1 VKIEKLHP
9 TDELLGLI
17 DAFSR
22 ATVLVVGDVMI
33 DEFIWGKVDRI
44 SPEAPVPVVEV
55 NRVTHRLGGA
65 ANVVHNIRALGGRVL
80 VAGMVGADDKG
91 GQLIDMLKAIDVD
104 DDGIQTD
111 VDRPTIIKTRI
122 IAHHQQV
129 VRIDRESKDP
139 IPERVT
145 DGILEYA
152 ESVIDDIHAVVLS
165 DYGKGLISERLVRTL
180 VELTADREIV
190 LSVDPKVMNFPLY
203 RNVSVVTPNHYEA
216 GEAAGM
222 AIVDDET
229 LLATGEKL
237 LEMLSCR
244 YVLITHG
251 EKGMTLFGDDGSVV
265 QIPTV
270 AREVFDVTGAGD
282 TVISALT
289 LAAAARAS
297 MKDAAVISNYA
308 AGEVVGEV
316 GTAVVTADRLKETIR
331 FAITGKES
339 LLTRQ
344 RKGNSGQG

>member
-1 VKIEKLHP
+1 VEIEKLYP
-9 TDELLGLI
+9 TEKFLGLI
-17 DAFSR
+17 DEFSR

-55 NRVTHRLGGA
+55 NRITHRLGGA
-65 ANVVHNIRALGGRVL
+65 ANVAHNIRALGGRVL
-80 VAGMVGADDKG
+80 VAGMIGADDKG
-91 GQLIDMLKAIDVD
+91 GQLVDMLRMLDVD

-111 VDRPTIIKTRI
+111 DKRPTIIKTRI

-139 IPERVT
+139 IPPRVT

-152 ESVIDDIHAVVLS
+152 ESVIGDVHAIVLS
-165 DYGKGLISERLVRTL
+165 DYGKGLISERLVDRL
-180 VELTADREIV
+180 VKLVKGRDII
-190 LSVDPKVMNFPLY
+190 LSVDPKVVNFPLY
-203 RNVSVVTPNHYEA
+203 RNVGVVTPNHHEA
-216 GEAAGM
+216 GEAVGIK
-222 AIVDDET
+222 IVDDET
-229 LLATGEKL
+229 LLAVGGKL

-251 EKGMTLFGDDGSVV
+251 ERGMTLFGDDGSVV

-270 AREVFDVTGAGD
+270 ALEVFDVTGAGD

-289 LAAAARAS
+289 LAAAAGAS
-297 MKDAAVISNYA
+297 MKDAAIISNYA

-316 GTAVVTADRLKETIR
+316 GTAVVTADRLKEVIN
-331 FAITGKES
+331 FAITAKES
-339 LLTRQ
+339 LVTRQ
-344 RKGNSGQG
+344 RKGNGT

>member
-1 VKIEKLHP
+1 VKIEKVYP
-9 TDELLGLI
+9 SDELIGVI

-55 NRVTHRLGGA
+55 NRITHRLGGA
-65 ANVVHNIRALGGRVL
+65 ANVVHNIRALGGNVL

-91 GQLIDMLKAIDVD
+91 GQLIDMLKAVDVD

-111 VDRPTIIKTRI
+111 TERPTIIKTRI

-139 IPERVT
+139 IPKRVT
-145 DGILEYA
+145 DGICEYA
-152 ESVIDDIHAVVLS
+152 ESVIDDIDAIVLS
-165 DYGKGLISERLVRTL
+165 DYGKGLISEKLVGRL
-180 VELTADREIV
+180 VELALDRNIV
-190 LSVDPKVMNFPLY
+190 VSVDPKVVNFPLY
-203 RNVSVVTPNHYEA
+203 QRISVVTPNHHEA
-216 GEAAGM
+216 GEAVGM
-222 AIVDDET
+222 RIVDDQT
-229 LLATGEKL
+229 LLAAGGKL

-251 EKGMTLFGDDGSVV
+251 EHGMTLFGDDGSVV

-289 LAAAARAS
+289 LAAAADAT
-297 MKDAAVISNYA
+297 MKDAAIISNYA

-316 GTAVVTADRLKETIR
+316 GTAVVTADRLKDSIR
-331 FAITGKES
+331 FAIKGKES

-344 RKGNSGQG
+344 RKGNEV

>member
-1 VKIEKLHP
+1 VEIEKLYP
-9 TDELLGLI
+9 TERFLGLI
-17 DAFSR
+17 DEFSR

-55 NRVTHRLGGA
+55 NRITHRLGGA
-65 ANVVHNIRALGGRVL
+65 ANVVHNIRALGGKVL

-91 GQLIDMLKAIDVD
+91 GQLIDLLNKIDVN

-111 VDRPTIIKTRI
+111 AERPTIIKTRI
-122 IAHHQQV
+122 IANHQQV

-139 IPERVT
+139 IPKRVT

-152 ESVIDDIHAVVLS
+152 ESVINDVDAIVLS
-165 DYGKGLISERLVRTL
+165 DYGKGVINERLVKRL
-180 VELTADREIV
+180 VKLANDRGIV
-190 LSVDPKVMNFPLY
+190 ISVDPKVMNFPLY
-203 RNVSVVTPNHYEA
+203 RNVGVVTPNHHEA
-216 GEAAGM
+216 GEATGIK
-222 AIVDDET
+222 IVDDET
-229 LLATGEKL
+229 LLAAGAQL
-237 LEMLSCR
+237 LKMLSCR

-297 MKDAAVISNYA
+297 MKDAAIISNYA

-316 GTAVVTADRLKETIR
+316 GTAVVSADRLKEIIG
-331 FAITGKES
+331 FAITAKES

-344 RKGNSGQG
+344 RKGNEA

>member
-1 VKIEKLHP
+1 MEIEKLYP
-9 TDELLGLI
+9 TEKFLGLI
-17 DAFSR
+17 DEFSR

-55 NRVTHRLGGA
+55 NRITHRLGGA
-65 ANVVHNIRALGGRVL
+65 ANVAHNIRALGGRVL
-80 VAGMVGADDKG
+80 VAGMIGADDKG
-91 GQLIDMLKAIDVD
+91 GQLVDMLRMLDVD

-111 VDRPTIIKTRI
+111 DKRPTIIKTRI

-139 IPERVT
+139 IPPRVT

-152 ESVIDDIHAVVLS
+152 ESVIGDVHAIVLS
-165 DYGKGLISERLVRTL
+165 DYGKGLISERLVDRL
-180 VELTADREIV
+180 VKLVKGRDII
-190 LSVDPKVMNFPLY
+190 LSVDPKVVNFPLY
-203 RNVSVVTPNHYEA
+203 RNVGVVTPNHHEA
-216 GEAAGM
+216 GEAVGIK
-222 AIVDDET
+222 IVDDET
-229 LLATGEKL
+229 LLAVGGKL

-251 EKGMTLFGDDGSVV
+251 ERGMTLFGDDGSVV

-270 AREVFDVTGAGD
+270 ALEVFDVTGAGD

-289 LAAAARAS
+289 LAAAAGAS
-297 MKDAAVISNYA
+297 MKDAAIISNYA

-316 GTAVVTADRLKETIR
+316 GTAVVTADRLKEVIN
-331 FAITGKES
+331 FAITAKES
-339 LLTRQ
+339 LVTRQ
-344 RKGNSGQG
+344 RKGNGT

>member
-1 VKIEKLHP
+1 VKIENLYP

-22 ATVLVVGDVMI
+22 AKVLVVGDMMI

-65 ANVVHNIRALGGRVL
+65 ANVVHNIRALGGQVL

-91 GQLIDMLKAIDVD
+91 GQLIDMLRMIDVD

-139 IPERVT
+139 IPQRVT

-152 ESVIDDIHAVVLS
+152 ESVIGDVHAVVIS
-165 DYGKGLISERLVRTL
+165 DYGKGLIGKRMVHRL
-180 VELTADREIV
+180 VELAADRDIV
-190 LSVDPKVMNFPLY
+190 VSVDPKVVNFPLY
-203 RNVSVVTPNHYEA
+203 QNVSVVTPNHHEA
-216 GEAAGM
+216 GEAAGIM
-222 AIVDDET
+222 IMDDET
-229 LLATGEKL
+229 LLAAGEKL
-237 LEMLSCR
+237 LTLLSCR

-251 EKGMTLFGDDGSVV
+251 EKGMTLFGEDGSVV
-265 QIPTV
+265 QIPTA

-289 LAAAARAS
+289 LAAAAKAS

-331 FAITGKES
+331 FAINAKES

-344 RKGNSGQG
+344 RKGNAGK